1 MRVLT
6 SPADTGAVT
15 LALPQDA
22 QTEAFDVPAEF
33 VEKRVWRVERRVPE
47 PAALARAVALLRAA
61 RRPLIVAGGGAI
73 YSGATDALRRFVDA
87 SGIPVAETQA
97 GKGSLPYDHPLS
109 LGAIGAT
116 GTLAANRIARDADL
130 VIGIGTRWTDFTTAS
145 KTAFARPEVRFVNV
159 NVAEADAGKH
169 SAVAIVADARL
180 AIEALAAAGTRVADA
195 YRAEA
200 TRLHDEWD
208 REVDRLYALGHA
220 PLPAQSEV
228 IGAVNAVT
236 GPRDVVVCA
245 AGSMPGDLHKL
256 WRTRDPKGYHVEYGY
271 SCMGYEIAGAIG
283 VKMAAPDREVYSL
296 VGDGSYLMLSSEL
309 VTALQEAI
317 RITVVL
323 VDNHGYGSIG
333 GLSRSLGL
341 EGFGTQHRYRR
352 DGTLGLDGEKDP
364 PAVLPIDFAANAAS
378 LGAHAI
384 RAKTVVELREA
395 LAAAKH
401 ADRSTVIVVE
411 ADRYASVPSYEGWW
425 DVAVAER
432 SDVAGVRESRERYV
446 EAKRKQRRYLG

>member
-1 MRVLT
+1 MRAQPIARPRCPRWRRRCCAGLAPATRSARLSATGSSAVGT
-6 SPADTGAVT
+6 STARSASRTPRARSSRPGSRARTRCPRSPRSSRSCAPLCPREDGPAHHGAGPRAVPREPVRRT
-15 LALPQDA
+15 RRDRVAFLCRLPWDLRPRQRRRTRRGALRGA
-22 QTEAFDVPAEF
+22 
-33 VEKRVWRVERRVPE
+33 RRVPLDHRAKRAGDGAHRVRLRAHARPARDVRVQE

-116 GTLAANRIARDADL
+116 GTLAANRSARDADL

-180 AIEALAAAGTRVADA
+180 AIEALAAAGTRVGDA

-208 REVDRLYALGHA
+208 REGDRLYALGHA

-236 GPRDVVVCA
+236 GQRDVVVGA
-245 AGSMPGDLHKL
+245 AGSLAGDMP
-256 WRTRDPKGYHVEYGY
+256 
-271 SCMGYEIAGAIG
+271 
-283 VKMAAPDREVYSL
+283 
-296 VGDGSYLMLSSEL
+296 YL
-309 VTALQEAI
+309 
-317 RITVVL
+317 R
-323 VDNHGYGSIG
+323 
-333 GLSRSLGL
+333 
-341 EGFGTQHRYRR
+341 
-352 DGTLGLDGEKDP
+352 
-364 PAVLPIDFAANAAS
+364 
-378 LGAHAI
+378 
-384 RAKTVVELREA
+384 
-395 LAAAKH
+395 
-401 ADRSTVIVVE
+401 
-411 ADRYASVPSYEGWW
+411 
-425 DVAVAER
+425 
-432 SDVAGVRESRERYV
+432 
-446 EAKRKQRRYLG
+446 